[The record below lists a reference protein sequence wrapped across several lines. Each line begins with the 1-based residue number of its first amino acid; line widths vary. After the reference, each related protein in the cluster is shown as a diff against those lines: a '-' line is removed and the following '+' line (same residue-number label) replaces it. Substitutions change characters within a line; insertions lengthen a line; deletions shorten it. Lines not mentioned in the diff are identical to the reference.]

1 MLKHLGKATTPGQ
14 IYHSRHS
21 SQSFK
26 HSYTTYHSNPPTVKT
41 NEDDHIDR
49 PQYSSSSS
57 SSYPS
62 PSASS
67 SSSSYS
73 SVNEKDRRNDKD
85 EESTEEII
93 WYEKTVIWSRCSKV
107 VKTLTFEHEVEDVT
121 WAGFTWFCSASESF
135 IETSSKDLHQ
145 SNGLKGGERN
155 DIGQNVNPF
164 PVNVDAAH
172 HAGSSRETVGNDL
185 SSHHAGSLRD
195 TTRNINAA
203 QHSETFKDPTGI
215 LDPNGRAEMFGPFYE
230 SRAGKWGSPH
240 ISSYDGQDSRGS
252 SAGFSGG
259 KKEGTDGGWGQL
271 RKGRSLV
278 VLLQSKGYVYWS
290 NGENVVFHIPFLV
303 DKAWS
308 ISFVPTSTTQTST
321 LPDNFERPST
331 FPQNSRPLQPSFAF
345 NYQQPSSFPP
355 NPRDHTGFGQD
366 EITGSR
372 QGGGLLVQRVL
383 ERREMTTRSSS
394 LLTGMT
400 SLSSALD
407 DLEQD
412 LDELPSQPRLYTLSS
427 PFEEFQPISQSRVQG
442 GYPYS
447 SKEAKCASTPMEIGP
462 ELNVLE
468 VFQDYPLILSHDRTK
483 SELVLFRRV
492 YVSPSSPVSSSPS
505 NDLVPAEGRVLPPI
519 DTSMPYQETTI
530 GRKPRTS
537 LHRHQGSLGQE
548 RHISSADPLD
558 RTQRRAPR
566 MSRGAGGP
574 LEENKIGTI
583 QPQPSELQATLDPQ
597 PFASS
602 SVISGTGV
610 GMSTGSGFA
619 NVSGFVGPGSGFVPP
634 GSGVGRNK
642 KSRSSV
648 GVVMGG
654 GKEDRRM
661 SGGSTMRLESEVR
674 VTERRLK
681 MGGWGDLRET
691 TMMMGLERGRERRSA
706 HIDPNTIK
714 AFISD
719 DISPSSSNLNIL
731 FSSQLHIFE
740 IRLHTTPYPHYG
752 VTLSRSLSSTSA
764 IPIISTR
771 PNIHDTIY
779 LTPQGSLNLIGSCGR
794 LISLSLPPDSQQGS
808 DEAVRQLAS
817 SFSMMTD
824 LHAPHSIERKV
835 IKLVDP
841 VKSSFTAIFDD
852 EERIRFSAHYVFP
865 NGLVGRCMTA
875 LSDLLTEEAFFIFHQ
890 EFMRTDYTDPAE
902 LISTEWTKFT
912 IILRHCLKIPIYRP
926 EGTFGKLCEQA
937 RKSSDPTIR
946 RLAKAAR
953 TRVNM
958 IPGRKE
964 VLSIEKEMGGVIMAL
979 HLVGQDSRLSSMR
992 ERELVDI
999 AEVIV
1004 CLSSAAG
1011 RKDWTD
1017 YWLRLIPSAIKSV
1030 VSPVDHP
1037 CNTSLLD
1044 KFSEPPDILT
1054 HLLHRLTHPV
1064 KPFPSPTSLASP
1076 SATEASSSS
1085 SCCHQTSLVCQVY
1098 DALAVSP
1105 GTDVLTR
1112 ASRMVTLMVRLG
1124 LGHEWIHDLPAG
1136 VAMPVY
1142 EMMRV
1147 CQTYP
1152 DNQWGPEVCLF
1163 VGRNDLGVQRGGTAP
1178 MGTVVAEPLEG
1189 ERPTV
1194 ADLKMGTGDQK
1205 HHHALPH
1212 VRFGSDKRLQEVERI
1227 MQTSRMRTIIVH
1239 TRPGASEQEIIHHH
1253 QSTVNAITNRTLS
1266 ITVGQGIFEYGTR
1279 RTTLTDVWDIPLI
1292 ELSVKIVPG
1301 NHTMKPPILPENA
1314 EWPSFHSGVSAALS
1328 ISPDSKGIDSSWIV
1342 FNRPATLTMGHGGFL
1357 LGLGLTGHL
1366 RKLMTYH
1373 AFPYLE
1379 PRNDFISVGL
1389 LLGLACSYV
1398 GTEDVLLTK
1407 VLSLHTHAL
1416 LPLGSMELNAS
1427 PLIQS
1432 SALVGLGL
1440 LYVGSKNLRMAEVAL
1455 FEIGRKTMVGV
1466 DNFADY
1472 AEAYSFSAA
1481 MAFGLIMLGRGG
1493 SITSEADRRIL
1504 SQLRR
1509 CIYGDAPSLERSRT
1523 KSHVGTIDPTL
1534 TSSGATL
1541 ALGFMYLKTNRRD
1554 IADMLTIPQT
1564 DFELEAVRPELLLLR
1579 TLSRALIMWEEV
1591 SPSKRWIE
1599 DQLPTFIQSEHKGH
1613 RRSSQMEL
1621 SHELAYIHII
1631 SGACFAIGL
1640 KYAGTAA
1647 ELAHTNLI
1655 FFCSILN
1662 KAATGSSMTYEGRIR
1677 RHAARQ
1683 GLNVVTIAL
1692 AVVMSGT
1699 GELSVL
1705 RRLRLAHGQEGAGVT
1720 YGTHMAMHMACG
1732 LLFLGRGHYTLG
1744 NSNLSI
1750 AIMAISFFP
1759 RFEPTPSDNR
1769 SYPQAFRHLWALAVE
1784 PRCLLARD
1792 VDTGETVYLLVKVLL
1807 KDENGKTTRQQ
1818 NLISPTLIAPFESLI
1833 NIEVDSPRY
1842 WPIKYDLSPFSSD
1855 RISLVKTKTV
1865 FVKRKTGYLDY
1876 NTDPKGHRSIFVRAG
1891 SMTGIDMHWDL
1902 ISPASPPSPG
1912 SEEVLDLVKAHL
1924 GDSALVGLSRHFS
1937 KSFAPTS
1944 SKSPNSSGSK
1954 TPVSSSRQFEI
1965 NPTAAFSV
1973 EHRTIP
1979 SRMKVEG
1986 VEDAI
1991 VEKGENESSIDES
2004 IRTLLI
2010 ECIALDKL
2018 ILLPLYLDL
2027 VLYQYKND
2035 LQVERYRQLTFLFTF
2050 LSSKIYDSHY
2060 LPPTSTP
2067 GEKRPPWIRLS
2078 LISTLR
2084 RRLKEQVKFDPLILG
2099 HYYYRWKWPISILPQ
2114 SITSQSQSHDTHS
2127 SSSATSMDRSQ
2138 FNIRRG
2144 EERVEKD
2151 DNDDE
2156 MKSTNLAMYLVSH
2169 DVPSLTLLQALKDKV
2184 GQAISSDEEIGVI
2197 WLKVRDVAMSYSDML
2212 EREVMDHVSE
2222 MEVGK
2227 GRRLWNA
2234 ASAMMAISMWT
2245 KGEVSNG

>member
-1 MLKHLGKATTPGQ
+1 MRMRK
-14 IYHSRHS
+14 R
-21 SQSFK
+21 
-26 HSYTTYHSNPPTVKT
+26 
-41 NEDDHIDR
+41 
-49 PQYSSSSS
+49 
-57 SSYPS
+57 
-62 PSASS
+62 
-67 SSSSYS
+67 
-73 SVNEKDRRNDKD
+73 KDRRDKE

-121 WAGFTWFCSASESF
+121 WAGFTWFGSTSESF
-135 IETSSKDLHQ
+135 IETSPKDQ
-145 SNGLKGGERN
+145 NQFDGLKGGERN
-155 DIGQNVNPF
+155 DIRQNVHPL
-164 PVNVDAAH
+164 PGNVEAAH
-172 HAGSSRETVGNDL
+172 HAGSSGETVGNDL
-185 SSHHAGSLRD
+185 PSHPAGGSKD
-195 TTRNINAA
+195 TTRNINAT
-203 QHSETFKDPTGI
+203 QHSEKFKDPTGI

-331 FPQNSRPLQPSFAF
+331 FPQNSQPQQPSFAF

-355 NPRDHTGFGQD
+355 NPRDHPGLGQD
-366 EITGSR
+366 EIPKSR

-412 LDELPSQPRLYTLSS
+412 LDELPSLPRLYTLSS

-442 GYPYS
+442 GYPYP
-447 SKEAKCASTPMEIGP
+447 SKEAKCTSTPMEIGP
-462 ELNVLE
+462 ELTVLE

-597 PFASS
+597 PFAS
-602 SVISGTGV
+602 
-610 GMSTGSGFA
+610 
-619 NVSGFVGPGSGFVPP
+619 FVGPGSGFVPP

-691 TMMMGLERGRERRSA
+691 TMMMGLERGRERR
-706 HIDPNTIK
+706 T
-714 AFISD
+714 
-719 DISPSSSNLNIL
+719 
-731 FSSQLHIFE
+731 
-740 IRLHTTPYPHYG
+740 
-752 VTLSRSLSSTSA
+752 

-779 LTPQGSLNLIGSCGR
+779 LTPQ
-794 LISLSLPPDSQQGS
+794 DSQQGS

-912 IILRHCLKIPIYRP
+912 IILRHCLKIPIYRA

-946 RLAKAAR
+946 RLARAAR
-953 TRVNM
+953 TKVNM

-992 ERELVDI
+992 ERELVDV

-1011 RKDWTD
+1011 RKDWMD

-1085 SCCHQTSLVCQVY
+1085 SCCHQTSIVCQVY

-1105 GTDVLTR
+1105 GIDVLTR

-1136 VAMPVY
+1136 VAMPIY
-1142 EMMRV
+1142 ETMRV

-1152 DNQWGPEVCLF
+1152 DNQWGPEVCRF
-1163 VGRNDLGVQRGGTAP
+1163 VGRNDL
-1178 MGTVVAEPLEG
+1178 
-1189 ERPTV
+1189 V
-1194 ADLKMGTGDQK
+1194 ADLKIGTGDQK

-1591 SPSKRWIE
+1591 SPSKKWIE
-1599 DQLPTFIQSEHKGH
+1599 DQLPIFIQSEHKGH

-1855 RISLVKTKTV
+1855 RTSLVKTKTV

-1937 KSFAPTS
+1937 KSFDSTS
-1944 SKSPNSSGSK
+1944 SKSPNSS
-1954 TPVSSSRQFEI
+1954 
-1965 NPTAAFSV
+1965 AAFSV

-2035 LQVERYRQLTFLFTF
+2035 LQVERYRQLTLLSTF

-2060 LPPTSTP
+2060 LPPTLTP

-2099 HYYYRWKWPISILPQ
+2099 HYYYRWKWPNSVLPQ
-2114 SITSQSQSHDTHS
+2114 SITSQSQSHDTHF

-2138 FNIRRG
+2138 FNIRRE